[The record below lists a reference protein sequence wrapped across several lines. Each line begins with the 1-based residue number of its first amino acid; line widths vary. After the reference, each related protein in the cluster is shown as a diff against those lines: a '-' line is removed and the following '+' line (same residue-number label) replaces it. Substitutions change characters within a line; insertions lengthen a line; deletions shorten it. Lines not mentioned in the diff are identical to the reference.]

1 MAAQLLIPLLYLILC
16 VFSNTLA
23 SAQTRT
29 TETEPKLDYNRDIRP
44 ILSNHC
50 FACHGPDSGNRQA
63 DLRLDQRQP
72 AIDLQAISPG
82 SLSKSKL
89 ISRLHSKDASEIMP
103 PPETQ
108 KPLTLSQIQL
118 LETWIE
124 QGAEYQTHW
133 AYIPP
138 ARPPIPA
145 SNINSPSPSQ
155 PKRTHSVA
163 NDEVDYWVNTELAN
177 QGIDPSPQA
186 DRRTLIRRL
195 YADLLGL
202 PPTPER
208 VEAFI
213 LDSRPDAYLILVE
226 ELLSNPHFGERMAIG
241 WLDVVRF
248 ADTIGYHSD
257 NPRNI
262 WPYRDYVIAA
272 FNNNKPFDRF
282 TIEQLAGD
290 LLPDAT
296 QETRIASAFNRLIL
310 TTEEGG
316 AQPKDYEARM
326 LSDRVRAVGTVWLG
340 QTIGCA
346 QCHDH
351 KYDPITMQDFYA
363 LGAFFADIQEGIVA
377 PREEGIPVLN
387 EDQTKELER
396 LKQVAE
402 QLNSEQPQDSD
413 IAKRDA
419 AMRDAA
425 KKEIETFLK
434 NAPKCL
440 VTKSTDKRR
449 TVRLL
454 PRGNWMDDSGPILQ
468 PAFPATM
475 QSHSTTNKHNY
486 VQDQPL
492 SRLDLAK
499 WLVSRENPLTAR
511 VVMNR
516 LWKHFFGTGLSK
528 VLDDLGAQG
537 ETPVN
542 QPLLDTLAC
551 EFMDSGWDFKHMVRA
566 IVLSETY
573 KRSTLANQSS
583 LTKDPMNRYSG
594 RQSPWR
600 HDAELIRDQALS
612 LAGLLSPKIG
622 GPSAKPYQP
631 EGYWE
636 NLNFPTRTY
645 TADSGEQQYRRGL
658 YTWWQRTFLH
668 PSLLAFD
675 APSREEC
682 TAERTR
688 SNIPQQALVLLNDPT
703 YVEAARSFAMR
714 AIEAVPKSES
724 SDMWIAQRIEWMMQ
738 QTLQR
743 TPTESESELLNSLI
757 EKQTQNIRQS
767 PSSRQPTTDIET
779 NTNSQRDVWTHVAR
793 VLLNL
798 HESITR
804 N

>member
-1 MAAQLLIPLLYLILC
+1 MAAQLPPPLLCLAL
-16 VFSNTLA
+16 VTLQSTLA
-23 SAQTRT
+23 IAQSQSKDSAT
-29 TETEPKLDYNRDIRP
+29 KLDYNRDIRP

-50 FACHGPDSGNRQA
+50 FACHGPDGGNRQA

-72 AIDLQAISPG
+72 AIDLQAITPG
-82 SLSKSKL
+82 SLSKSNL
-89 ISRLHSKDASEIMP
+89 ISRIHSNDASEIMP
-103 PPETQ
+103 PPETK
-108 KPLTLSQIQL
+108 KPLTTEQIQL

-138 ARPPIPA
+138 TRSPIPT
-145 SNINSPSPSQ
+145 P
-155 PKRTHSVA
+155 SVA
-163 NDEVDYWVNTELAN
+163 TNSGTSQALDYWVNAELAN
-177 QGIDPSPQA
+177 QGIEPSPRA

-195 YADLLGL
+195 YADLIGL

-208 VEAFI
+208 VEAFV
-213 LDSRPDAYLILVE
+213 LDSRPDAYPILVE
-226 ELLSNPHFGERMAIG
+226 ELLSNPHYGERMAIG
-241 WLDVVRF
+241 WLDLVRF

-272 FNNNKPFDRF
+272 FNTNKPFNRF

-326 LSDRVRAVGTVWLG
+326 LADRVRAIGTVWLG

-351 KYDPITMQDFYA
+351 KYDPITMHDFYA

-377 PREEGIPVLN
+377 PREEGIPVL
-387 EDQTKELER
+387 DQDQKRELER
-396 LKQVAE
+396 LQ
-402 QLNSEQPQDSD
+402 QSIQQTNSGEPQELDESQRE
-413 IAKRDA
+413 AT
-419 AMRDAA
+419 
-425 KKEIETFLK
+425 KKEIETLLK
-434 NAPKCL
+434 RAPKCL

-454 PRGNWMDDSGPILQ
+454 PRGNWMDESGPIMQ
-468 PAFPATM
+468 PAFPAALQTERLNP
-475 QSHSTTNKHNY
+475 T
-486 VQDQPL
+486 PL
-492 SRLDLAK
+492 SRLDLAN

-511 VVMNR
+511 VVVNR
-516 LWKHFFGTGLSK
+516 LWKHFFGIGLSK

-542 QPLLDTLAC
+542 QPLLDSLAC
-551 EFMDSGWDFKHMVRA
+551 DFMDSGWDFKQLARS

-573 KRSTLANQSS
+573 QRSSTANQAS
-583 LTKDPMNRYSG
+583 LTKDPMNRYTS

-600 HDAELIRDQALS
+600 HDAELIRDQALEI
-612 LAGLLSPKIG
+612 AGLLSPKIG

-631 EGYWE
+631 DGYWE

-682 TAERTR
+682 IAERTR

-703 YVEAARSFAMR
+703 YVEAARGFAMR
-714 AIEAVPKSES
+714 AIHAVPESETN
-724 SDMWIAQRIEWMMQ
+724 DLWIAQRIDWMMQ

-743 TPTESESELLNSLI
+743 NPTHSESELFKSLI
-757 EKQTQNIRQS
+757 KKQSQNIRLNV
-767 PSSRQPTTDIET
+767 SSRQTPTNIET
-779 NTNSQRDVWTHVAR
+779 NIETNNNLERDVWTHVAR

>member
-1 MAAQLLIPLLYLILC
+1 MPAQLPPALLCLALIALQSALAAAQSQPAD
-16 VFSNTLA
+16 ST
-23 SAQTRT
+23 
-29 TETEPKLDYNRDIRP
+29 PKLDYNRDIRP
-44 ILSNHC
+44 ILANHC

-72 AIDLQAISPG
+72 AIDLQAIAPG

-89 ISRLHSKDASEIMP
+89 ISRIHTEDASEIMP
-103 PPETQ
+103 PPENK
-108 KPLTLSQIQL
+108 KPLTAAQIQL

-138 ARPPIPA
+138 TSSPPQ
-145 SNINSPSPSQ
+145 SDVRSS
-155 PKRTHSVA
+155 
-163 NDEVDYWVNTELAN
+163 EVLDYWVNVELEKH
-177 QGIDPSPQA
+177 GIAPSPKA

-195 YADLLGL
+195 YADLIGL
-202 PPTPER
+202 PPSPEQ
-208 VEAFI
+208 VQAFVA
-213 LDSRPDAYLILVE
+213 DPRPDAYPILVE
-226 ELLSNPHFGERMAIG
+226 ELLGNPHYGERMAIG

-272 FNNNKPFDRF
+272 FNTNKPFDRF

-326 LSDRVRAVGTVWLG
+326 LGDRVRAVGTVWLG

-387 EDQTKELER
+387 EDQTKELDR

-402 QLNSEQPQDSD
+402 QLNSEPPQDSD
-413 IAKRDA
+413 TANKGTA
-419 AMRDAA
+419 NRDAA

-468 PAFPATM
+468 PAFPAAL
-475 QSHSTTNKHNY
+475 QSHSTTNNHQLS
-486 VQDQPL
+486 QDQPL

-542 QPLLDTLAC
+542 QPLLDSMAC
-551 EFMDSGWDFKHMVRA
+551 EFIDSGWDLKHMVRW
-566 IVLSETY
+566 IVLSEAY
-573 KRSTLANQSS
+573 QRSTTATPEA
-583 LTKDPMNRYSG
+583 LTADPLNRYAG

-631 EGYWE
+631 DGYWE

-645 TADSGEQQYRRGL
+645 TADAGEQQYRRGL

-682 TAERTR
+682 AAERTR

-703 YVEAARSFAMR
+703 YVEAARSFAVREMT
-714 AIEAVPKSES
+714 AIPASTSNNK
-724 SDMWIAQRIEWMMQ
+724 WIDQRIEWMVQ
-738 QTLQR
+738 QTMQR
-743 TPTESESELLNSLI
+743 NPTDTESELLRSLL
-757 EKQTQNIRQS
+757 EKQTHNIRQS
-767 PSSRQPTTDIET
+767 RSLKQSKVDTET
-779 NTNSQRDVWTHVAR
+779 HDESEREIWTHVAR

-798 HESITR
+798 HETLTR